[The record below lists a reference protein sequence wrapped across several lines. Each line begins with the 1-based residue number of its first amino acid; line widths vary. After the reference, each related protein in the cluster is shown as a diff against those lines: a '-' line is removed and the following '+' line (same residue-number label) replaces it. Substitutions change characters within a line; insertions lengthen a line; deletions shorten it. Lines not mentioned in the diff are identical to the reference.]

1 MELFR
6 LPLTVGEFEGKPVV
20 IGTGRF
26 GPYIMHDKKFVSLP
40 KKENPLTVSCERAV
54 ELILQKRE
62 EEGQRHIKSFDED
75 AKMQVLNGRYGPY
88 ISYDGKNYRLP
99 KNMHS
104 KAAELSYDEC
114 MAVVKNTPVK
124 KK

>member
-40 KKENPLTVSCERAV
+40 KGSDPMTITLDESVA
-54 ELILQKRE
+54 LIQESQLLVILLCLKT
-62 EEGQRHIKSFDED
+62 F
-75 AKMQVLNGRYGPY
+75 
-88 ISYDGKNYRLP
+88 
-99 KNMHS
+99 
-104 KAAELSYDEC
+104 
-114 MAVVKNTPVK
+114 
-124 KK
+124 

>member
-1 MELFR
+1 M
-6 LPLTVGEFEGKPVV
+6 TK
-20 IGTGRF
+20 
-26 GPYIMHDKKFVSLP
+26 S
-40 KKENPLTVSCERAV
+40 A
-54 ELILQKRE
+54 
-62 EEGQRHIKSFDED
+62 EEGQRHKKSLDED